1 MQATPQPSSKPLR
14 PPSSALE
21 PAQEFAVKKSTLIRS
36 DKPHAVNMPAGS
48 NVAQRKGPPKVSD
61 PDQSTEAPPN
71 IQKAATT
78 KAPKVQ
84 RVTAPTPAAKTVR
97 AKAALS
103 RSSDVPAKTTKPK
116 APLKGTTAKKAVKST
131 SKARST
137 APKTSAKAAAA
148 LAEPVWEQDNPVKAR
163 IEQLR
168 TRNAQLAE
176 QLQRLQRTPTARGKR
191 P

>member
-1 MQATPQPSSKPLR
+1 M
-14 PPSSALE
+14 
-21 PAQEFAVKKSTLIRS
+21 KKSTLIRS

-97 AKAALS
+97 TKATLS
-103 RSSDVPAKTTKPK
+103 RPADVPAKTTKPK
-116 APLKGTTAKKAVKST
+116 APLKGTPTKAVKST
-131 SKARST
+131 PKARST
-137 APKTSAKAAAA
+137 APKTSAKAAAP
-148 LAEPVWEQDNPVKAR
+148 AEPVWEQDNPVKAR

-176 QLQRLQRTPTARGKR
+176 QLQRLQKTPTARGKR